1 MSCKPDSSR
10 DSRYV
15 PFAVCGLLLLLDG
28 VLTRL
33 EAIAEK
39 TGRFQLC
46 LQLSRQMKKFRRRS
60 DAEPQIDLKH
70 TTNHLL

>member
-1 MSCKPDSSR
+1 
-10 DSRYV
+10 
-15 PFAVCGLLLLLDG
+15 VCGLLLLLDG
-28 VLTRL
+28 VLPRL

-60 DAEPQIDLKH
+60 DAEPQIDLKD